1 MNPIIEEK
9 QIRTYFLVSI
19 FLKGAISFV
28 ECVAGVAAFFVPL
41 PEFFHTV
48 LAIVASIL
56 GPSLGAL
63 VIPHL
68 AKIVQDIT
76 SMSVGFIGL
85 YLLSRGLI
93 KLVLIIAMLK
103 NELRAYPLSLL
114 VIGGFVLYQC
124 YQIATH
130 GSLGVVVLTVF
141 DLIVMYFIWREYKIL
156 CRHPLSH

>member
-1 MNPIIEEK
+1 MDPIIEEK

-28 ECVAGVAAFFVPL
+28 ECVAGVAAFFVSL
-41 PEFFHTV
+41 PEFFQATLGIAAQV
-48 LAIVASIL
+48 L
-56 GPSLGAL
+56 GPSLSAL
-63 VIPHL
+63 IIPHL
-68 AKIVQDIT
+68 EKIVTEVT

-93 KLVLIIAMLK
+93 KLVLIVAMLK

-156 CRHPLSH
+156 CSHPISH

>member
-1 MNPIIEEK
+1 MDPIIEEK

-19 FLKGAISFV
+19 FIKGAISFV

-41 PEFFHTV
+41 PQFFKAT
-48 LAIVASIL
+48 LDIVASVL
-56 GPSLGAL
+56 GSSLSAL
-63 VIPHL
+63 IIPHL
-68 AKIVQDIT
+68 EKIVSEVT
-76 SMSVGFIGL
+76 AMSVGFIGL

-103 NELRAYPLSLL
+103 NELRAYPLSLI

-130 GSLGVVVLTVF
+130 GSLGVVVLTIF

-156 CRHPLSH
+156 CSHPLSQ